1 MELTL
6 TILLNVQVCSAT
18 EHGTAGCAGMTH
30 LLEGSL
36 LRIVQIIFQT
46 SIQLVQYFF
55 LSSYIPKDI
64 FRTFVPL
71 GGCAQSSGI
80 FAAL

>member
-6 TILLNVQVCSAT
+6 AILLNVQVCSAT
-18 EHGTAGCAGMTH
+18 ELGMAGCAGMTH

-46 SIQLVQYFF
+46 LIQLVQYFF
-55 LSSYIPKDI
+55 LSFYLSKDV
-64 FRTFVPL
+64 FRTFMPL
-71 GGCAQSSGI
+71 SGCV
-80 FAAL
+80 